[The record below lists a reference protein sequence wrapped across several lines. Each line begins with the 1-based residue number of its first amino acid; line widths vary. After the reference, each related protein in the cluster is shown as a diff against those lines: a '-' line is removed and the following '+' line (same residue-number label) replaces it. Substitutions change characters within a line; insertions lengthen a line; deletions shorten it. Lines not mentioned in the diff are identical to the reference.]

1 MGIGAAVLVGFV
13 YSFFYLYAERKVGEK
28 GDIALSVIPYK
39 IERYFLWAGSLRKYR
54 TFIITPRPL
63 KAVWFCEVERK
74 NGFDRLCICQN
85 FRGINSITATK
96 AAI

>member
-1 MGIGAAVLVGFV
+1 
-13 YSFFYLYAERKVGEK
+13 VGEK

-63 KAVWFCEVERK
+63 KTVWFCEVK
-74 NGFDRLCICQN
+74 
-85 FRGINSITATK
+85 TAIPSYDGTVVK
-96 AAI
+96 VFTTE